1 MSETEARDIFTNPET
16 YENIGRPVPEPEDGK
31 PYGLR
36 NLEARDVFLMSKILG
51 SIGIKEF
58 RQCFNSED
66 VKKLSSSEN
75 TEDVIENIGI
85 TVMFDIAGII
95 LDNLPACEKHVY
107 KFLASLSGMKE
118 DAIESFPMNTFVEM
132 IIDVI
137 QKEEFKDFIRVVSK
151 LFK

>member
-1 MSETEARDIFTNPET
+1 MSETTARDIFTNPET
-16 YENIGRPVPEPEDGK
+16 YENISRPVPEPEEGK
-31 PYGLR
+31 SYALR

-66 VKKLSSSEN
+66 VKKLSSAEN

-95 LDNLPACEKHVY
+95 LDNLPACENHVY

-118 DAIESFPMNTFVEM
+118 NWIESMPMNTFVEM

-137 QKEEFKDFIRVVSK
+137 QKEEFKDFMKVVSRS
-151 LFK
+151 FK

>member
-1 MSETEARDIFTNPET
+1 MSETAEREIFTNHET
-16 YENIGRPVPEPEDGK
+16 YENVSRPVPEPEAGK
-31 PYGLR
+31 SYSLR
-36 NLEARDVFLMSKILG
+36 KLEAGDIFLMSRILA

-66 VKKLSSSEN
+66 VKKLSSAEN

-95 LDNLPACEKHVY
+95 LDNLPECENHVY

-118 DAIESFPMNTFVEM
+118 DVIESLPMNTFFEM

-137 QKEEFKDFIRVVSK
+137 RKEEFKDFMKVVSK